1 MNYLEFKTSIIKEY
15 YQACTKQEIRE
26 ILSEYR
32 QTVEDI
38 VTDLESGKHKS
49 LKDIE
54 GKLHYHACVYSYIG
68 FQNLYI
74 AFKNLEH
81 ECRNTAASVQEI
93 LPGLNKIIEAVKMT
107 DTVLENIIKEDTF
120 FVD

>member
-1 MNYLEFKTSIIKEY
+1 MDYLEFKTSIIKQY

-32 QTVEDI
+32 QSVHDI
-38 VTDLESGKHKS
+38 VADLESNKHKS

-68 FQNLYI
+68 FQNLYL
-74 AFKNLEH
+74 AFKKLEH
-81 ECRNTAASVQEI
+81 ECRNAAASAQEI
-93 LPGLNKIIEAVKMT
+93 LPELNKIIEAVKMT
-107 DTVLENIIKEDTF
+107 DIVLENIIKEDAF
-120 FVD
+120 FAD